1 MAAEFADADWGCWS
15 QGAMGATGIVVTR
28 PLTQDSSQ
36 VQCAEWD
43 QVVQAFATYSANQ
56 TFAMSIG
63 GRRMNGRSQHGD
75 TPALDLFVEVGRES
89 LMPIVQKEFA
99 ILITGQRFSQLL

>member
-1 MAAEFADADWGCWS
+1 M
-15 QGAMGATGIVVTR
+15 TR

-36 VQCAEWD
+36 VQCVEWD

-63 GRRMNGRSQHGD
+63 GRCTNGRSQDGD
-75 TPALDLFVEVGRES
+75 TPALDLFVEVSRERFMS
-89 LMPIVQKEFA
+89 IVQKEFT
-99 ILITGQRFSQLL
+99 ILIAGQRFSQLL